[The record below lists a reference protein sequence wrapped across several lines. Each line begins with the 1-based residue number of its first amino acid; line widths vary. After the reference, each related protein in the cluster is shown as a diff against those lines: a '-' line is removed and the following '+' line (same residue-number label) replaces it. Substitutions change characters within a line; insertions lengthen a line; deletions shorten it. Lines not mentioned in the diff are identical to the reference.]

1 MLIKK
6 ALFWADKK
14 NVGSK
19 FGQNIKALAGSHLK
33 VEKVTREERPLSKT
47 AHLRLP
53 ELNHML
59 TYCLC

>member
-19 FGQNIKALAGSHLK
+19 FGQNIKALAGSI
-33 VEKVTREERPLSKT
+33 
-47 AHLRLP
+47 
-53 ELNHML
+53 
-59 TYCLC
+59 